1 MSYGMSSAISLGE
14 KIRKARLEAELTQE
28 ELSKLL
34 MVSRAAVAKWETNR
48 CLPDI
53 ENMKFIASA
62 LNMSVEYLLD
72 DNNSVDF
79 SITKKPINI
88 DKYGFDGRLS
98 SFKKSKIKD
107 QIVLDEYPD
116 SKISMLTVVKTY
128 NSSYEKIVDNFVGW
142 FSTLL
147 GGLPLFGIYDFGK
160 AVATFGADQYY
171 LVDKKDKQY
180 FVLITDEYIIS
191 RIMGVVFNSKKFR
204 IGDKEF
210 MKVSLLRN
218 K

>member
-1 MSYGMSSAISLGE
+1 MSSVISLGE
-14 KIRKARLEAELTQE
+14 KIRKARLEAGLTQE
-28 ELSKLL
+28 ELSELL

-48 CLPDI
+48 GLPDI
-53 ENMKFIASA
+53 ENLKFIASA
-62 LNMSVEYLLD
+62 LSVSVDYLLD
-72 DNNSVDF
+72 ENNSVDF
-79 SITKKPINI
+79 SITKKPINLN
-88 DKYGFDGRLS
+88 KYGFDGRLS
-98 SFKKSKIKD
+98 GFKKLKIKE
-107 QIVLDEYPD
+107 QIVLDEYHD
-116 SKISMLTVVKTY
+116 SEINMLTVVKTY
-128 NSSYEKIVDNFVGW
+128 NSSSEKMVDNFVGW

-147 GGLPLFGIYDFGK
+147 GGLPLFGIYDFSK
-160 AVATFGADQYY
+160 AVSTLGADQYY

-210 MKVSLLRN
+210 MKVGLLRN

>member
-1 MSYGMSSAISLGE
+1 MSSVISLGE
-14 KIRKARLEAELTQE
+14 KIKKARLEAGLTQE
-28 ELSKLL
+28 ELSELL

-48 CLPDI
+48 GLPDI
-53 ENMKFIASA
+53 ENLKFIAYA
-62 LNMSVEYLLD
+62 LSVSVDYLLD
-72 DNNSVDF
+72 ENNSVDF
-79 SITKKPINI
+79 SITKKPINLN
-88 DKYGFDGRLS
+88 KYGFDGRLS
-98 SFKKSKIKD
+98 SFKKSKVKE

-116 SKISMLTVVKTY
+116 LEINMLTVVKTY
-128 NSSYEKIVDNFVGW
+128 NSSSEKMVDNFVGW

-147 GGLPLFGIYDFGK
+147 GGLPLFGIYDFSK
-160 AVATFGADQYY
+160 AVATLGADQYY

-191 RIMGVVFNSKKFR
+191 RIMGVAFNSKKFR

-210 MKVSLLRN
+210 MKVGLLRN

>member
-1 MSYGMSSAISLGE
+1 MSSVISLGE
-14 KIRKARLEAELTQE
+14 KIKKARLEAGLTQE
-28 ELSKLL
+28 ELSELL

-48 CLPDI
+48 GLPDI
-53 ENMKFIASA
+53 DNLKFIASA
-62 LNMSVEYLLD
+62 LSVSVDYLLD
-72 DNNSVDF
+72 ENNSVDF
-79 SITKKPINI
+79 SITKKPINLN
-88 DKYGFDGRLS
+88 KYGFDGRLS
-98 SFKKSKIKD
+98 GFKKSKIKE

-116 SKISMLTVVKTY
+116 SEINMLTVVKTY
-128 NSSYEKIVDNFVGW
+128 NSSSEKMVDNFVGW

-147 GGLPLFGIYDFGK
+147 GGLPLFDIYDFSK
-160 AVATFGADQYY
+160 AVSTLGADQYY

-191 RIMGVVFNSKKFR
+191 RIMGVAFNSKKFR

-210 MKVSLLRN
+210 MKVGKLRN

>member
-1 MSYGMSSAISLGE
+1 MSSVISLGE
-14 KIRKARLEAELTQE
+14 KIKKARLEAGLTQE
-28 ELSKLL
+28 ELSELL

-48 CLPDI
+48 GLPDI
-53 ENMKFIASA
+53 ENLKFIASA
-62 LNMSVEYLLD
+62 LSVSVDYLLD
-72 DNNSVDF
+72 ENNSVDF
-79 SITKKPINI
+79 SITKKPINLN
-88 DKYGFDGRLS
+88 KYGFDGRLS
-98 SFKKSKIKD
+98 GFKKSKIKE

-116 SKISMLTVVKTY
+116 SEINMLTVVKTY
-128 NSSYEKIVDNFVGW
+128 NSSSEKMVDNFVGW

-147 GGLPLFGIYDFGK
+147 GGLPLFGIYDFNK
-160 AVATFGADQYY
+160 AVSTLWADQYY

-191 RIMGVVFNSKKFR
+191 RIMGVAFNSKKFR

-210 MKVSLLRN
+210 MKVGLLRN

>member
-1 MSYGMSSAISLGE
+1 MSSVISLGE
-14 KIRKARLEAELTQE
+14 KIRKARLEAGLTQE
-28 ELSKLL
+28 ELSELL

-48 CLPDI
+48 GLPDI
-53 ENMKFIASA
+53 ENLKFIASA
-62 LNMSVEYLLD
+62 LSVSVDYLLD
-72 DNNSVDF
+72 ENNSVDF
-79 SITKKPINI
+79 SITKKPINLN
-88 DKYGFDGRLS
+88 KYGFDGRLS
-98 SFKKSKIKD
+98 SFKKLKIKE

-116 SKISMLTVVKTY
+116 SEINMLTVVKTY
-128 NSSYEKIVDNFVGW
+128 NSSSEKMVDNFVGG

-147 GGLPLFGIYDFGK
+147 GGLPLFGIYDFSK
-160 AVATFGADQYY
+160 AVATLVADQYY

-191 RIMGVVFNSKKFR
+191 RIMGVAFNSKKFR

-210 MKVSLLRN
+210 MKVGLLRN

>member
-1 MSYGMSSAISLGE
+1 MSSVISLGE
-14 KIRKARLEAELTQE
+14 KIRKARLEARLTQE
-28 ELSKLL
+28 ELSELL
-34 MVSRAAVAKWETNR
+34 MVSRAAIAKWETNR
-48 CLPDI
+48 GLPDI
-53 ENMKFIASA
+53 ENLKFIASA
-62 LNMSVEYLLD
+62 LSVSVDYLLD
-72 DNNSVDF
+72 ENNSVDF
-79 SITKKPINI
+79 SITKKPINLN
-88 DKYGFDGRLS
+88 KYGFDGRLS
-98 SFKKSKIKD
+98 GFKKSKIKE

-116 SKISMLTVVKTY
+116 SEINMLTVVKTY
-128 NSSYEKIVDNFVGW
+128 NSSSEKIVDNFVGW
-142 FSTLL
+142 FSTLF
-147 GGLPLFGIYDFGK
+147 GGLPLFGIYDFSK
-160 AVATFGADQYY
+160 AVSTLGTDQYY

>member
-1 MSYGMSSAISLGE
+1 MSSVISLGE
-14 KIRKARLEAELTQE
+14 KIKKARLEAGLTQE
-28 ELSKLL
+28 ELSELL

-48 CLPDI
+48 GLPDI
-53 ENMKFIASA
+53 ENLKFIASA
-62 LNMSVEYLLD
+62 LSVSVDYLLD
-72 DNNSVDF
+72 ENNSVDF
-79 SITKKPINI
+79 SITKKPINLN
-88 DKYGFDGRLS
+88 KYGFDGRLS
-98 SFKKSKIKD
+98 GFKKLKIKE

-116 SKISMLTVVKTY
+116 SEINMLTVVKTY
-128 NSSYEKIVDNFVGW
+128 NSSSEKMVDNFVGW

-147 GGLPLFGIYDFGK
+147 GGLPLFGIHDFSK
-160 AVATFGADQYY
+160 AVATLWADQYY

-191 RIMGVVFNSKKFR
+191 RIMGVAFNSKKFR

-210 MKVSLLRN
+210 MKVGKLRN

>member
-1 MSYGMSSAISLGE
+1 MSSGVSLGE
-14 KIRKARLEAELTQE
+14 KIRKARLEAGLTQE
-28 ELSKLL
+28 ELSELL

-48 CLPDI
+48 GLPDI
-53 ENMKFIASA
+53 ENLKFIASA
-62 LNMSVEYLLD
+62 LSVSVDYLLD
-72 DNNSVDF
+72 ENNSVDF
-79 SITKKPINI
+79 SITKKPINLN
-88 DKYGFDGRLS
+88 KYGFDGRLS
-98 SFKKSKIKD
+98 GFKKLKIKE
-107 QIVLDEYPD
+107 QIVLDEYTD
-116 SKISMLTVVKTY
+116 SEINMLTVVKTY
-128 NSSYEKIVDNFVGW
+128 NSSSEKMVDNFVGW

-147 GGLPLFGIYDFGK
+147 GGLPLFGIYDFSK
-160 AVATFGADQYY
+160 AVSTLGADQYY

>member
-1 MSYGMSSAISLGE
+1 MSSVISLGE
-14 KIRKARLEAELTQE
+14 KIRKARLEAGLTQE
-28 ELSKLL
+28 ELSELL

-48 CLPDI
+48 GLPDI
-53 ENMKFIASA
+53 ENLKFIASA
-62 LNMSVEYLLD
+62 LSVSVDYLLD
-72 DNNSVDF
+72 ENNSVDF
-79 SITKKPINI
+79 SITKKPINLN
-88 DKYGFDGRLS
+88 KYGFDGRLS
-98 SFKKSKIKD
+98 GFKKSKIKE

-116 SKISMLTVVKTY
+116 SEINMLTVVKTY
-128 NSSYEKIVDNFVGW
+128 NSSSEKMVDNFVGW

-147 GGLPLFGIYDFGK
+147 GGLPLFGIYDFSK
-160 AVATFGADQYY
+160 AVATLVADQYY

-191 RIMGVVFNSKKFR
+191 RIMGVAFNSKKFR

-210 MKVSLLRN
+210 MKVGLLRN

>member
-1 MSYGMSSAISLGE
+1 MSSVIPLGE
-14 KIRKARLEAELTQE
+14 KIRKARLEAGLTQE
-28 ELSKLL
+28 ELSELL

-48 CLPDI
+48 GLPDI
-53 ENMKFIASA
+53 ENLKFIASA
-62 LNMSVEYLLD
+62 LSVSVDYLLD
-72 DNNSVDF
+72 ENNSVDF
-79 SITKKPINI
+79 SITKKPINLN
-88 DKYGFDGRLS
+88 KYGFDGRLS
-98 SFKKSKIKD
+98 GFKKLKIKE

-116 SKISMLTVVKTY
+116 LEINMLTVVKTY
-128 NSSYEKIVDNFVGW
+128 NSSSEKMVDNFVGW

-147 GGLPLFGIYDFGK
+147 GGLPLFGIHDFSK
-160 AVATFGADQYY
+160 AVATLWADQYY

-191 RIMGVVFNSKKFR
+191 RIMGVAFNSKKFR

-210 MKVSLLRN
+210 MKVGKLRN